1 MKEVMTAMDTAT
13 STSPETMIVT
23 AIVFGVAC
31 LFTVTIPMLNER
43 KAVKVPLIPLPA
55 LHLFVAASLLC
66 VGLLTE
72 MGAAMR
78 PYADTI
84 STVVPAIAFWRYFV
98 NRKYMVLW
106 FRVVGLR
113 RTA

>member
-13 STSPETMIVT
+13 STSPESMIVT
-23 AIVFGVAC
+23 AILFGVAC
-31 LFTVTIPMLNER
+31 LFTVTIPMLNEH
-43 KAVKVPLIPLPA
+43 KAVKVPLVPLPA
-55 LHLFVAASLLC
+55 LHFFVAACLLC
-66 VGLLTE
+66 VGFLTE
-72 MGAAMR
+72 MGAAVR

-84 STVVPAIAFWRYFV
+84 STVVPAIMLWRYFV

-106 FRVVGLR
+106 FRLVALR